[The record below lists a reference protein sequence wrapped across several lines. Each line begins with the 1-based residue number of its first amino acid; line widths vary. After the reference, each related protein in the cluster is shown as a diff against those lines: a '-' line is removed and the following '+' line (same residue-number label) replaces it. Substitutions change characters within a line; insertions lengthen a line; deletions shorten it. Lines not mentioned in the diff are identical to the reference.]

1 MPRLLRDPLHRTCLL
16 LLLATVSAFEL
27 RVHGLAGLTVGA
39 ATLAFAYAKG
49 RLIVLEFM
57 ELRQAGSPWRGIVEG
72 WVLAI
77 SLLIFAIYWFGGPRA
92 RIDLNQDKT
101 TSVLQRGFGNQHP
114 QKALVAEV
122 GVVYALSAA
131 APCSNWSRSSRFITF
146 PLAVNGSDGTNST
159 CLGTLYPAMRVRQ
172 CATTW
177 SFDNVAEGSCNM
189 AATTRS
195 PHFSSGSPTTAHSCT
210 PLSL

>member
-1 MPRLLRDPLHRTCLL
+1 MPRLLRDPAHRTCLL
-16 LLLATVSAFEL
+16 LMLATVSAFEL
-27 RVHGLAGLTVGA
+27 RAHGFPGLTAGV
-39 ATLAFAYAKG
+39 ATLAIAYAKG
-49 RLIVLEFM
+49 RLIVLDFM
-57 ELRQAGSPWRGIVEG
+57 ELRQAGRLWRGIVEG
-72 WVLAI
+72 WALAI
-77 SLLIFAIYWFGGPRA
+77 SLLILAIYWIGGAGA

-101 TSVLQRGFGNQHP
+101 TSVLQRGFGNQHR
-114 QKALVAEV
+114 QKA
-122 GVVYALSAA
+122 VVYALIAA
-131 APCSNWSRSSRFITF
+131 APCNNWSRSSRFMTF

-195 PHFSSGSPTTAHSCT
+195 PHFSSGNPMTAHSCT